1 MIKGKILWIDDEIE
15 LLKAHILYLEKK
27 DYSVTS
33 VSSGEDGIQI
43 FKDNNFDIILLDE
56 MMTGLDGLTTLKEIK
71 KINPSIPIVMI
82 TKNEEEW
89 LMEEAIASQ
98 ISNYLTKPV
107 NPSQILMACKNVLEH
122 QKIQSDNT
130 LKDYLNDFQSLTN
143 DMNQAKNHID
153 WYKIADSLSD
163 WTIKFDD
170 VPDIN
175 LREMLKEQKVS
186 ANKMFSDFYINNYL
200 RWLNDHE
207 DSPVLSNDVLN
218 KFVRPKLNNDEK
230 VVFIVIDCLR
240 LDQWKEISKYL
251 YPDFNIKN
259 SCHFSIIPSA
269 TPYSRNSIFSGLFPI
284 QIQQYYPEK
293 WAKMEYDETSMN
305 RFEEEFIINYLGR
318 NNLKSKSLK
327 YSKIITYEE
336 GKKIA
341 NNINDFKKIDLFC
354 LVVNFVDILGHLR
367 AESSLIKEIIPDE
380 DSYRKIVSNWFEN
393 SWLLQILK
401 EIKNWGHK
409 IVITSD
415 HGSLRV
421 NKPVKIKAD
430 RTTSAGIRYKHGKNL
445 NIHSKHGLKI
455 NNPSEYFLPSTAN
468 STTYLIA
475 KNDIFFL
482 YSNNYNKFMNKL
494 KHSFQ
499 HGGVS
504 LDEIIVPVGEL
515 IGKD

>member
-15 LLKAHILYLEKK
+15 LLKAHIMYLEKK

-33 VSSGEDGIQI
+33 VSSGEDGIKI
-43 FKDNNFDIILLDE
+43 FQNNNFDIILLDE
-56 MMTGLDGLTTLKEIK
+56 MMTGLDGLSTLKKIK
-71 KINPSIPIVMI
+71 AINPLIPIIMI

-122 QKIQSDNT
+122 QKIQSENT
-130 LKDYLNDFQSLTN
+130 LKDYLNEFQTLGTKIEK
-143 DMNQAKNHID
+143 AENHRD
-153 WYKIADSLSD
+153 WYQIANSLSD

-170 VPDIN
+170 VADLN
-175 LREMLKEQKVS
+175 LKDMLEEQKS
-186 ANKMFSDFYINNYL
+186 TANKLFSDFYIKNYL
-200 RWLNDHE
+200 GWLNDGD
-207 DSPVLSNDVLN
+207 DSPILSNRVLN
-218 KFVRPKLNNDEK
+218 KFIRPKLNNDEK

-251 YPDFNIKN
+251 YPYFNIIN
-259 SCHFSIIPSA
+259 NCHYSIIPSA
-269 TPYSRNSIFSGLFPI
+269 TPYSRNAIFSGLFPI
-284 QIQQYYPEK
+284 QIQQYYPDK
-293 WAKMEYDETSMN
+293 WAEMEYDETSMN
-305 RFEEEFIINYLGR
+305 RFEKEFIINYLSR
-318 NNLKSKSLK
+318 NDLNKKSLK

-341 NNINDFKKIDLFC
+341 KNINDFKNIDLFC

-367 AESSLIKEIIPDE
+367 AESNLIKEIIPDE
-380 DSYRKIVSNWFEN
+380 HGYRKIVSNWFES
-393 SWLLQILK
+393 SWLFQILK
-401 EIKNWGHK
+401 EIKLWGHK

-421 NKPVKIKAD
+421 NKPIKIKGD
-430 RTTSAGIRYKHGKNL
+430 RTTSTGIRYKHGRNL
-445 NIHSKHGLKI
+445 NINSKHGLKI
-455 NNPSEYFLPSTAN
+455 DNPSEYFLPSSTN
-468 STTYLIA
+468 SASYLIA
-475 KNDIFFL
+475 KDDLFFL
-482 YSNNYNKFMNKL
+482 YANNYNRFVKKF

-504 LDEIIVPVGEL
+504 IDEIIVPVGEL
-515 IGKD
+515 VGKD

>member
-15 LLKAHILYLEKK
+15 LLKPHILYLEKK

-33 VSSGEDGIQI
+33 VSSGEDGIKI

-71 KINPSIPIVMI
+71 KLNPLIPIIMI

-107 NPSQILMACKNVLEH
+107 NPSQILIACKNVLEH
-122 QKIQSDNT
+122 QKIQTETT
-130 LKDYLNDFQSLTN
+130 LKDYLNEFQRLT
-143 DMNQAKNHID
+143 DKMNIAKNHYD
-153 WYKIADSLSD
+153 WYEIADSLSD
-163 WTIKFDD
+163 WTIKFDEISD
-170 VPDIN
+170 LN
-175 LREMLKEQKVS
+175 LKAMLEEQKVS

-200 RWLNDHE
+200 KWLNDSE
-207 DSPVLSNDVLN
+207 NSPVLSNKVLN
-218 KFVRPKLNNDEK
+218 RFVKPKLENDEK
-230 VVFIVIDCLR
+230 VIFIVIDCLR

-251 YPDFNIKN
+251 YPYFNITN
-259 SCHFSIIPSA
+259 NCHYSIIPSA
-269 TPYSRNSIFSGLFPI
+269 TPYSRNAIFSGLFPI
-284 QIQQYYPEK
+284 QIQQYYPER
-293 WAKMEYDETSMN
+293 WAEMEYDETSMN
-305 RFEEEFIINYLGR
+305 RFEEEFIVNYLNR
-318 NNLKSKSLK
+318 NNLGKKSLK

-336 GKKIA
+336 GKKLA
-341 NNINDFKKIDLFC
+341 NNISNFKNIDLFG

-367 AESSLIKEIIPDE
+367 AESNLIKEIMPDE
-380 DSYRKIVSNWFEN
+380 DSYRKIVSNWFEG
-393 SWLLQILK
+393 SWLFQILK
-401 EIKNWGHK
+401 EIRSWGHK

-421 NKPVKIKAD
+421 NRPMKTKAD
-430 RTTSAGIRYKHGKNL
+430 KTTSTGIRYKHGRNL
-445 NIHSKHGLKI
+445 NINPKHGLKI
-455 NNPSEYFLPSTAN
+455 NNPSEYFLPS
-468 STTYLIA
+468 STKSTCYIIA
-475 KNDIFFL
+475 KDDVFFL
-482 YSNNYNKFMNKL
+482 YSNNYNKFMKKF

-515 IGKD
+515 VGKE